1 MPSDSIK
8 VVPGRSKLRVESSNP
23 VARGNP
29 LRRRTS
35 KVMLISPEEAVKLS
49 SGLNQVALSPVSE
62 SPRRKIA
69 RTASQSPRAKTA
81 RATSE
86 SPRPTKPAR
95 ASSESPRPVL
105 AVQIPEILRPVPAV
119 RTPEAPRP
127 VLARPTSEPPRSI
140 PAHSAIRLRKEI
152 VCGLRAPSM
161 NTTTV
166 RQRTNPT
173 SFHQST
179 DDLPPSP
186 RALQIRS
193 RVTQQAANDATHT
206 VEETVGDKA
215 EDHDA
220 TKETCQP
227 ASNERSAAE
236 LLRYRP
242 ALHPTWK
249 GRIVDSATLPEFDC
263 EFCAKPASY
272 LRRKALRLSK
282 AMPTLLEVELLPTG
296 HILNDM
302 FHRCPRLSDVEL
314 YLFSDEKE
322 TERSKRE
329 HAHLFEAMSTRNAMI
344 KVNINGTELLLFS
357 SKLLDKTSQ
366 FFLKK
371 QCKAENYLWGFF
383 LHKKNSQASVVPGTS
398 YQTDKYLSDGDV
410 VDMDIDIEYPTPNLA
425 LQLMAES
432 QSIPSSSQV
441 MNTEVNVPPGF
452 ENPSRRSP
460 GKENKEVSVPPG
472 FEKIWIPPL
481 VTLNIHGTSNALSG
495 LTGSAGLV
503 RNESGKWVFGYSR
516 CHKSIS
522 EAAAVLLAIY
532 HGLKLLWD
540 SGCRRIRLE
549 TTSLEVIGAL
559 TTTTK
564 PDLFYKRKS
573 ILGLCKDV
581 ILKSW
586 ECEIHHVSNEE
597 NLCAEWLAS
606 RLDGHGIQG
615 LVFFEYPP
623 LGIVDLLE
631 KDRLAAR

>member
-1 MPSDSIK
+1 MSPGHSKMPSDSIK

-23 VARGNP
+23 VARGTP
-29 LRRRTS
+29 MRRTS

-49 SGLNQVALSPVSE
+49 SGFNQVLVPPVSE
-62 SPRRKIA
+62 SPRPKI
-69 RTASQSPRAKTA
+69 A

-86 SPRPTKPAR
+86 SPRPKIAR
-95 ASSESPRPVL
+95 ATPESPRPKIARATSESPRPVL
-105 AVQIPEILRPVPAV
+105 AVKIPEALRPVPAV
-119 RTPEAPRP
+119 RTPEASRP
-127 VLARPTSEPPRSI
+127 VLTRPTFEPPRSVA
-140 PAHSAIRLRKEI
+140 AHSATGLRKKI
-152 VCGLRAPSM
+152 VCGLPAMSL

-166 RQRTNPT
+166 RRRTNPR

-179 DDLPPSP
+179 DGLPPSP

-193 RVTQQAANDATHT
+193 RIKQQAATTATHT
-206 VEETVGDKA
+206 VEGTVVEVGDKA
-215 EDHDA
+215 KDHDA
-220 TKETCQP
+220 KETCQP
-227 ASNERSAAE
+227 ASNERISE
-236 LLRYRP
+236 LLRYLP

-249 GRIVDSATLPEFDC
+249 GRIVDSASLPEFDC
-263 EFCAKPASY
+263 EFCAKPASNIS
-272 LRRKALRLSK
+272 RKALRLSK

-296 HILNDM
+296 HILNDV
-302 FHRCPRLSDVEL
+302 FNRSPRLSDVEL

-322 TERSKRE
+322 AGSSKRE

-344 KVNINGTELLLFS
+344 KANINGTELLIFS

-371 QCKAENYLWGFF
+371 QYKAENYLWGFF
-383 LHKKNSQASVVPGTS
+383 LHNKPSQAPVPGSS
-398 YQTDKYLSDGDV
+398 YQTDRDV
-410 VDMDIDIEYPTPNLA
+410 VDMDIDTEYPTPNLA
-425 LQLMAES
+425 LKLIAES
-432 QSIPSSSQV
+432 QSIPSSSPV
-441 MNTEVNVPPGF
+441 KRKREVNAPPPGF
-452 ENPSRRSP
+452 E
-460 GKENKEVSVPPG
+460 KANKQVSVPPG
-472 FEKIWIPPL
+472 FEKIWTPPL

-540 SGCRRIRLE
+540 SGCRRIRLQ
-549 TTSLEVIGAL
+549 TTSLDVLGAL
-559 TTTTK
+559 TTK

-573 ILGLCKDV
+573 ILGLCKDM

-586 ECEIHHVSNEE
+586 ECDVYHVAKEE
-597 NLCAEWLAS
+597 NSCAEWLAS
-606 RLDGHGIQG
+606 RLDGEQIQG

-623 LGIVDLLE
+623 LGLVDLLE
-631 KDRLAAR
+631 KDRLAAIK